1 MPRRRPPVAA
11 PTVRAL
17 ALYLAAAAAYIA
29 LGVAN
34 PDFILS
40 WPEGAAFLLLAVW
53 VGPAVVRHLQRM
65 R

>member
-1 MPRRRPPVAA
+1 VP
-11 PTVRAL
+11 AL
-17 ALYLAAAAAYIA
+17 VLYLAAAATYIA

-53 VGPAVVRHLQRM
+53 IVPLLARRLR
-65 R
+65 RRS

>member
-1 MPRRRPPVAA
+1 MRS
-11 PTVRAL
+11 L
-17 ALYLAAAAAYIA
+17 ALYLAAAAVYIA

-53 VGPAVVRHLQRM
+53 IAPAVVGRVRRM